1 MPKQKMS
8 PDEFSAC
15 RKRLE
20 QVWKNRVVDEGL
32 LHRAWHDAQ
41 EVAAL
46 LYEAFGATQVF
57 VFGSLTEPMWF
68 TKGSDIDIAV
78 SGLSNDLYDKA
89 RIKIMNFD
97 SAFKI
102 DLINFD
108 TSKGLFRER
117 IKHQAISIEKGTRPV
132 LWQTLYKHLQR
143 QVFPA
148 EDGDIYEMNRKRLTQ
163 RINDELEKID
173 GILER
178 IQRGLDNI
186 DVLPIA
192 AREFIENTIATDL
205 ADVYRGVENIF
216 LRIAREVD
224 MHVPTGS
231 RWHTFNSKF
240 LACKLCQKGLLTQ
253 MTEKRPERPPV
264 ISENT
269 SLQLEDLLDF
279 RHKVNN
285 IYGRELRYEKTIPHA
300 KSIDLLFAKVSQD
313 LNTFT
318 DSLEKREEDA
328 LKCKNQ

>member
-1 MPKQKMS
+1 MSKQKIS
-8 PDEFSAC
+8 PDELAAC

-20 QVWKNRVVDEGL
+20 QVWKSRRVDEGL
-32 LHRAWHDAQ
+32 LHQAWHTAY

-46 LYEAFGATQVF
+46 LYEQFGATQVF

-78 SGLSNDLYDKA
+78 SGLSNDAYDKA
-89 RIKIMNFD
+89 YGKVVYFD
-97 SAFKI
+97 APFKI
-102 DLINFD
+102 DFINFD
-108 TSKGLFRER
+108 RSKGLFRER
-117 IKHQAISIEKGTRPV
+117 IKHQAIPIERGTRPV

-143 QVFPA
+143 QVFPT

-163 RINDELEKID
+163 RINDELDKID

-186 DVLPIA
+186 DVLPVQ

-205 ADVYRGVENIF
+205 ADVYRGIENIF

-224 MHVPTGS
+224 RHVPTGS
-231 RWHTFNSKF
+231 RWHKNL
-240 LACKLCQKGLLTQ
+240 LAQ

-269 SLQLEDLLDF
+269 SLQLEALLDF

-300 KSIDLLFAKVSQD
+300 KSIDVLFASVSQD

-328 LKCKNQ
+328 

>member
-1 MPKQKMS
+1 MSKQKMS
-8 PDEFSAC
+8 PDELSAC
-15 RKRLE
+15 RKRLARL
-20 QVWKNRVVDEGL
+20 WKSRVMDESL
-32 LHRAWHDAQ
+32 LHQAWQDAH
-41 EVAAL
+41 EVAVL
-46 LYEAFGATQVF
+46 LYEQFGATQVF

-68 TKGSDIDIAV
+68 VKGSDIDIAV

-89 RIKIMNFD
+89 RIKIMNLD
-97 SAFKI
+97 SVFRI

-117 IKHQAISIEKGTRPV
+117 IKHQAIRIEKGTRPV

-143 QVFPA
+143 QVFPT
-148 EDGDIYEMNRKRLTQ
+148 EDGEIYEMNRKRLTQ
-163 RINDELEKID
+163 RINDELDKIS

-186 DVLPIA
+186 DVLPVQ

-205 ADVYRGVENIF
+205 ADVYRGIENIF

-231 RWHTFNSKF
+231 RWHKNL
-240 LACKLCQKGLLTQ
+240 LAQ

-269 SLQLEDLLDF
+269 FLQLADLLDF

-285 IYGRELRYEKTIPHA
+285 IYGKELKYEKTIPHA
-300 KSIDLLFAKVSQD
+300 KSINALFANVSQD

-318 DSLEKREEDA
+318 ASLEKREEDA
-328 LKCKNQ
+328 